1 MSHLAVFESWSGFL
15 AASHSSHLLSI
26 FCPDQN
32 LPAAQRV
39 VAVLFVGGLFGVKEG
54 LVQLAPGFGDWGYS
68 RIQGSSLVLFGES
81 RPNCLSSH
89 FSLSSTL
96 EVSTLPVPRRAT
108 ESNWAPFLQ
117 HPSTPPPPQPPYL
130 QLVCFWPNA
139 FHHLNILFCDRNSCL
154 FFFCSRYG
162 QDTAGYLITA
172 FK

>member
-117 HPSTPPPPQPPYL
+117 HPSTPPPPPTSISSTGMFLAKCLPSSKYPFLRQKF
-130 QLVCFWPNA
+130 V
-139 FHHLNILFCDRNSCL
+139 SL
-154 FFFCSRYG
+154 FFLQPLWTGHCRLP
-162 QDTAGYLITA
+162 DNCV
-172 FK
+172 